1 MRTMRLTTSMLALA
15 LIMAVPVNAEAVG
28 KNDLVRCSETGYVGS
43 SADSC
48 GGDNLSQGLIQI
60 SAAGKVS
67 VTVTGAQADPYSLY
81 EVYWL
86 PVGESVAAARL
97 MGHFVTDCNGDS
109 IKNSGSAGTAWL
121 KTITQAADIKST
133 AYANIYT
140 LVGNVGSGVFLVYD
154 RGPYSYDPSVTAPCN
169 PKTLTEY
176 NTTSSPNDT
185 GAAKA
190 TTPFANPSV
199 LPDYKIQF
207 MSGYHN

>member
-1 MRTMRLTTSMLALA
+1 MKIIRLTVLMLVLASMVMTTAKA
-15 LIMAVPVNAEAVG
+15 AS

-48 GGDNLSQGLIQI
+48 GGDNLTRGNIQVTP
-60 SAAGKVS
+60 SGKVS
-67 VTVTGAQADPYSLY
+67 VAVSGAEADPLYPFNLY

-86 PVGESVAAARL
+86 PVGGLVSDARL
-97 MGHFVTDCNGDS
+97 IGNFVTDCNGS
-109 IKNSGSAGTAWL
+109 SVKNSGNPGVAFL
-121 KTITQAADIKST
+121 KTITMASEISST

-154 RGPYSYDPSVTAPCN
+154 RGPYSYAATPCN
-169 PKTLTEY
+169 PRTLAEY
-176 NTTSSPNDT
+176 NTSSSPNDMGST
-185 GAAKA
+185 NL

-199 LPDYKIQF
+199 VSDYRIQF